1 MQLSRKDMFCNALA
15 STDQAALDST
25 DTLDW
30 IADSGNDIDGELRWF
45 VLNTRAATSAGAATL
60 TITWQ
65 TSSDNSNWTTVY
77 TSATFTLAQ
86 CAVAGSY
93 LVNGLVL
100 PTGLKRY
107 NKLVFTSAGANWT
120 IAPLLTAG
128 VVKNDMVV
136 E

>member
-1 MQLSRKDMFCNALA
+1 MQLSQKDLFCSALA
-15 STDQAALDST
+15 STDQAALSST

-30 IADSGNDIDGELRWF
+30 GAAGNDIDGELRWF

-65 TSSDNSNWTTVY
+65 TSANNSNWTTLY
-77 TSATFTLAQ
+77 TSATFTLAE

-93 LVNGLVL
+93 LINGLNL
-100 PTGLKRY
+100 PTGLLRY